1 MCEKQDKD
9 EQRYAEKYA
18 DYVKM
23 LKNTLSKKRFTHSMN
38 VASMCLALAKK
49 HGGDEEKAYLAGLL
63 HDIKKEETPNAMKS
77 RAILSNMDVSDE
89 ELYTPALWH
98 APAGAYHI
106 SKNLGIKDI
115 DILNAVRYH
124 TAGRADMSMLEK
136 IVYLGDLTSADRSY
150 KDVEKY
156 REMSFENLDNAMY
169 NALKYSIGETLGK
182 GGLIPPCTIAGY
194 NFYTRIMKAEKSTA
208 ERKNPKND

>member
-1 MCEKQDKD
+1 MCEKQGKD

-18 DYVKM
+18 NYVKL
-23 LKNTLSKKRFTHSMN
+23 LKDTLSKKRFTHSVN
-38 VASMCLALAKK
+38 VAAMCLALAKK

-77 RAILSNMDVSDE
+77 QAILSNMD
-89 ELYTPALWH
+89 
-98 APAGAYHI
+98 
-106 SKNLGIKDI
+106 
-115 DILNAVRYH
+115 H
-124 TAGRADMSMLEK
+124 TAGRADMSLLEK

-182 GGLIPPCTIAGY
+182 GGVIPPCTIAGY
-194 NFYTRIMKAEKSTA
+194 NFYTKLMRARKSET

>member
-1 MCEKQDKD
+1 MARSC
-9 EQRYAEKYA
+9 RGI
-18 DYVKM
+18 
-23 LKNTLSKKRFTHSMN
+23 S
-38 VASMCLALAKK
+38 
-49 HGGDEEKAYLAGLL
+49 
-63 HDIKKEETPNAMKS
+63 
-77 RAILSNMDVSDE
+77 
-89 ELYTPALWH
+89 
-98 APAGAYHI
+98 HI
-106 SKNLGIKDI
+106 ENLGIKDI